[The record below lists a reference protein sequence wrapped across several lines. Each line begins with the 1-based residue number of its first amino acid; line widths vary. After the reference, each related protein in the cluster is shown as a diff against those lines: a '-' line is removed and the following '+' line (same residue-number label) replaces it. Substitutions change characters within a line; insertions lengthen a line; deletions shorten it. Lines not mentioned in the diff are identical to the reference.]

1 MHDKHGYTYRALNP
15 WEQTA
20 LEHLSAIIG
29 EIICA
34 GYQDPSCLM
43 ERVSDM
49 VLEISYWDTPDN
61 HDDSIDNLPNNDD
74 NCDEEIAEIL
84 DTSPYSDTQPKY
96 IYYGASGEDGDQEIN
111 PSWDDSDSE
120 EEDGETQVPG
130 FQNVDYETAYIY
142 ANRPDPE
149 ENEIED
155 EEIPW

>member
-1 MHDKHGYTYRALNP
+1 MHNGYNYRTLNP

-29 EIICA
+29 EIIGA
-34 GYQDPSCLM
+34 GFEDPSCLM

-49 VLEISYWDTPDN
+49 VLELSYWDTPNN
-61 HDDSIDNLPNNDD
+61 HNDSVSNLPNNAITV
-74 NCDEEIAEIL
+74 NEEIEAI
-84 DTSPYSDTQPKY
+84 TSSYSDTQPKY
-96 IYYGASGEDGDQEIN
+96 IYYGASGEDGDKEIN
-111 PSWDDSDSE
+111 PSWGNSDSE

>member
-1 MHDKHGYTYRALNP
+1 MIMHNGYNYRTLNP

-61 HDDSIDNLPNNDD
+61 HNDSIDNLPNNDDNCD

-96 IYYGASGEDGDQEIN
+96 IYYGASGKDGDKEIN
-111 PSWDDSDSE
+111 PAWEPTSE
-120 EEDGETQVPG
+120 KDQEQDLSKELERG
-130 FQNVDYETAYIY
+130 YENIT
-142 ANRPDPE
+142 
-149 ENEIED
+149 
-155 EEIPW
+155 W

>member
-1 MHDKHGYTYRALNP
+1 MENNGYNYRTLNP

-29 EIICA
+29 EIIGA

-74 NCDEEIAEIL
+74 NCNEEIAEIL

-96 IYYGASGEDGDQEIN
+96 IYYGASGEDGDQELN
-111 PSWDDSDSE
+111 PSWDDSE

-130 FQNVDYETAYIY
+130 FQDVDYETVYIY

-149 ENEIED
+149 VED
-155 EEIPW
+155 EDDIPY